1 MNPQLFFAVWL
12 CAGLLAAQQVEAT
25 RKASPPPR
33 PSKAE
38 RGEQQAREMRAA
50 IRDGKVR
57 TSHVKVRV
65 RLKNGNRL
73 TGVVKDG
80 RLVERLEGLR
90 FVEAEAGERG
100 AGIRLWYTSG
110 TRSQVFVPFADLQDY
125 EVVQSLT
132 RKELKSIEERL
143 QQPERVRRAPAATSE
158 AKATEV
164 QRVPNSRT
172 ETITAGRRPRRPP
185 PPPDGLDSWDRQPL
199 PSSVEISAPPAPDA
213 PSAPAAPVAPSPEGV
228 EVRPATPPVGG
239 AEADRAIAT
248 AQQLL
253 VWSELLRKFPPK
265 MGWNAARKDEI
276 SRRLVV
282 VGANPS
288 VAESEFVAQ
297 FTEWLR
303 ACQHHG
309 IAPDVTVAK
318 PPETKRDRRR
328 LEHSRR
334 RGRGN

>member
-1 MNPQLFFAVWL
+1 MNSQLFFAVWL
-12 CAGLLAAQQVEAT
+12 CTGLLAAQQVEAA
-25 RKASPPPR
+25 RKALPPPR
-33 PSKAE
+33 QRTAE
-38 RGEQQAREMRAA
+38 RGEQQARQMRTA
-50 IRDGKVR
+50 IRDGKLR

-73 TGVVKDG
+73 TGVVKNG

-110 TRSQVFVPFADLQDY
+110 TRSQVFVPFADLHDY

-132 RKELKSIEERL
+132 REELKRIEARL
-143 QQPERVRRAPAATSE
+143 QQPARVRRAPAATSV

-164 QRVPNSRT
+164 QRVLNSRT

-199 PSSVEISAPPAPDA
+199 PSRVEVSARPAPAA
-213 PSAPAAPVAPSPEGV
+213 PSAPAAPAAPSSAAV
-228 EVRPATPPVGG
+228 EVRPATPPAGG
-239 AEADRAIAT
+239 IEADRAIAT

-265 MGWNAARKDEI
+265 MGWNAGRKDEI

-288 VAESEFVAQ
+288 AAESEFVAQ

-318 PPETKRDRRR
+318 PPATKRDRRR
-328 LEHSRR
+328 IEHARR

>member
-1 MNPQLFFAVWL
+1 MNPKLFFAVWL
-12 CAGLLAAQQVEAT
+12 CAGLLAAQQVVAT
-25 RKASPPPR
+25 SKAPPPAR
-33 PSKAE
+33 SGTTE

-132 RKELKSIEERL
+132 RQELKRIEEQL
-143 QQPERVRRAPAATSE
+143 QQPERVRRAPAATSV

-164 QRVPNSRT
+164 QRVPKRRT
-172 ETITAGRRPRRPP
+172 ETITAGRRPGRPP
-185 PPPDGLDSWDRQPL
+185 PPPDGLDSWARQPL
-199 PSSVEISAPPAPDA
+199 PPSVEIGAPRAPDA
-213 PSAPAAPVAPSPEGV
+213 PSAPAAPAAPSAEEV
-228 EVRPATPPVGG
+228 ELRPATPPVGG
-239 AEADRAIAT
+239 AVADRAIAT

-276 SRRLVV
+276 ARRLVV

-288 VAESEFVAQ
+288 AAESEFVAQ

-303 ACQHHG
+303 ACNHHG

-328 LEHSRR
+328 IEHARR